1 MIKAIII
8 FFLFSYLCPIP
19 VNSCEDWDFLINRIA
34 HVESRHNPN
43 ATNGKYVGLLQISPI
58 MVREANR
65 ICGYEKYTYEDRK
78 DSLKST
84 MIFKDVM
91 NFHNPSKSLEKAV
104 TIWNGK
110 KNQKYINNMFKV
122 KNCKRCTNR

>member
-1 MIKAIII
+1 MIKYIIVI
-8 FFLFSYLCPIP
+8 FLISLFYP
-19 VNSCEDWDFLINRIA
+19 VHANSCEDWDFLITRIA

-43 ATNGKYVGLLQISPI
+43 AINGQYVGLLQISPI

-91 NFHNPSKSLEKAV
+91 EFHNPTKSLEKAV

-110 KNQKYINNMFKV
+110 KNQKYINNMFNV
-122 KNCKRCTNR
+122 KNCKRCTDR